1 MKTIAALRQD
11 LDDSRSLGDIIEVLK
26 TAAIIQ
32 FRSFQLKQKP
42 NKLFFEELNSCMDIL
57 VPLQANHTYFHER
70 KELPSTILIVTSD
83 EGFLGE
89 LNTLLINAGLDQR
102 RSKNDEIV
110 VLGERGAKYIEDMNL
125 SYKFFPGFTDEINHE
140 ELESIRSYLLKNYL
154 EKYGR
159 IIIVY
164 PKFISLTAQKIE
176 ALPFLPYEGK
186 EGKDAQKKPLSI
198 VDEGLLIEPYPKKVI
213 EVIFELWAAFKM
225 LEVFWSSKQ
234 SEYAARIMHLEGSTQ
249 ELSSL
254 NQRLALEYFRQVHT
268 LRDRSIREISASK
281 VILDKKK

>member
-11 LDDSRSLGDIIEVLK
+11 LDVSRGLGDIIEVLK
-26 TAAIIQ
+26 SAAIIQ
-32 FRSFQLKQKP
+32 FRSFQLKEKP
-42 NKLFFEELNSCMDIL
+42 NDSFFNELHSCLNIL
-57 VPLQANHTYFHER
+57 APLQSNHTYFRER

-110 VLGERGAKYIEDMNL
+110 VLGERGAKYLEDVNVG
-125 SYKFFPGFTDEINHE
+125 YKFFPGFTDEINHD
-140 ELESIRSYLLKNYL
+140 ELEAIRGYLLKNYL

-159 IIIVY
+159 IFIVY
-164 PKFISLTAQKIE
+164 PKFISLTAQRIE
-176 ALPFLPYEGK
+176 VVPFLPYEGK
-186 EGKDAQKKPLSI
+186 IEQGRPSI
-198 VDEGLLIEPYPKKVI
+198 VDDRLLIEPYSKKVI

-225 LEVFWSSKQ
+225 LEIFWSSKQ
-234 SEYAARIMHLEGSTQ
+234 SEYGARIMHLEGSTQ
-249 ELSSL
+249 ELSLL
-254 NQRLALEYFRQVHT
+254 NQRLAFEYFRQVHT